1 MNGTV
6 VWMWPAQVSKPR
18 SSLDLFL
25 ASTELIIS
33 MSQFLGKETFLKSAT
48 FPGERA
54 LKMGFPASKN
64 CSGEKIFKGTYPLST
79 PGSSNRIL
87 TNHKK
92 KTHHLEFTLGKWIRV
107 SSYDFD
113 KLLVKCSWKTCPYI
127 NEHENYENYFPSAYK
142 QPKNVLYD
150 RSKTTVWRRAR
161 KKLTG
166 AIK

>member
-1 MNGTV
+1 MNVTRSGQQ
-6 VWMWPAQVSKPR
+6 AQIFTGS
-18 SSLDLFL
+18 FL
-25 ASTELIIS
+25 
-33 MSQFLGKETFLKSAT
+33 SQHRINNFHESVFGKRN
-48 FPGERA
+48 PGERA